1 MTRELRPG
9 EVSVDVRL
17 THDDLRAALE
27 RDVRAGLGA
36 DQKAMPP
43 AWFHDDRGS
52 ELYDEI
58 TKLDEYYLFRTER
71 DLLAGWA
78 EDIAEMAGATVLVEL
93 GPASSERTSLLL
105 DGMRS
110 STAGLEGYVAF
121 DAAEVTVHDAA
132 TAVARRQGIGV
143 HAVVGD
149 FHQHLEAIPEVGSPR
164 LIAVLGSV
172 IGKFTPA
179 ERRELLGEIGLV
191 LGPDDRFLLAT
202 DLVKPVDRLLSAYDD
217 ARGVTAEF
225 NRNRLL
231 VLNRELGAD
240 FAPERFAHV
249 AAWDEDG
256 SWVEMRL
263 RATEDMVVA
272 IRGVDMVVELASGE
286 DLRTGISTKFRP
298 EQVGEE
304 LTEAGMAVVDRWIDP
319 AGDYLLTL
327 ARPAGD

>member
-1 MTRELRPG
+1 MTRELSPG
-9 EVSVDVRL
+9 EVAVEVRL
-17 THDDLRAALE
+17 TRADLRAALK

-36 DQKAMPP
+36 DPKTMPP
-43 AWFHDDRGS
+43 VWFYDERGC

-93 GPASSERTSLLL
+93 GSRSSENTRLMLG
-105 DGMRS
+105 GMEA

-121 DAAEVTVHDAA
+121 DVAEARVREAAA
-132 TAVARRQGIGV
+132 TVAGERGIGV

-149 FHQHLEAIPEVGSPR
+149 FRHRLDAIPEVGAPR
-164 LIAVLGSV
+164 LIAFLGSTV
-172 IGKFTPA
+172 GNFTPA
-179 ERRELLGEIGLV
+179 ERREFLGAVGLA
-191 LGPDDRFLLAT
+191 LQPDDRFLLAT
-202 DLVKPVDRLLSAYDD
+202 DLVKPLDRLLSAYDD
-217 ARGVTAEF
+217 ERGVTAEF
-225 NRNRLL
+225 NRNLL
-231 VLNRELGAD
+231 FVLNRELGAD

-249 AAWDEDG
+249 VAWDDDG
-256 SWVEMRL
+256 CWVEMRL
-263 RATEDMVVA
+263 RATEGMVVA
-272 IRGVDMVVELASGE
+272 VPGVDMIVEFAAGE
-286 DLRTGISTKFRP
+286 DVRTEISTKFRP

-304 LTEAGMAVVDRWIDP
+304 LTEAGMVVVDRWIDP